1 MGITMNKMNGKVKLW
16 LIITLCLA
24 IVAFTV
30 PFMTAKYKAD
40 SDAPVVIVLDPG
52 HGGPDFGACN
62 RADGIY
68 ESELNLTIARAC
80 YAELQRYDGVV
91 VYMTHD
97 GLDAKGKKMTLGER
111 VRLANSV
118 DADILISLHCNDAQS
133 DTASGAEVYVSHSTY
148 KEEYNEK
155 STELAVCFLKGFREL
170 GFEIRGVKTRL
181 SNGSRQYY
189 HSDGTQEV
197 GDYYAVIGDTIKY
210 YAIPGILVEHGFVK
224 GDAERFD
231 TDEELVAIG
240 ISDAHAI
247 AEYYGLTLK
256 EDAGDSPT
264 ADSVVTVYLT
274 DEERNEVTALEE
286 YILSLPIEISL
297 EDEFDVEK
305 IKETYNA
312 LTPDQLQV
320 MDDEVV
326 STFYQALLQ
335 LEYLRYPVRLEVRE
349 DENLFINMFDK
360 TISGFEIGEEG
371 VTVEQIIGSIN
382 VGFDMNA
389 LVENEK
395 YTAEEQLIAEEVFNP
410 TSEQILERA
419 KSNVNDYLLNAAFN
433 IIMTDQNGE
442 VISGD
447 ELVGNGCQIS
457 IIADMKTIQTVTVI
471 LSGDISG
478 DGIVDSLDNLM
489 LSRYVSDNT
498 ELTEVQ
504 LFAADMNGDGVAD
517 AADSELLAA
526 MILG

>member
-1 MGITMNKMNGKVKLW
+1 
-16 LIITLCLA
+16 
-24 IVAFTV
+24 
-30 PFMTAKYKAD
+30 
-40 SDAPVVIVLDPG
+40 
-52 HGGPDFGACN
+52 
-62 RADGIY
+62 
-68 ESELNLTIARAC
+68 
-80 YAELQRYDGVV
+80 
-91 VYMTHD
+91 
-97 GLDAKGKKMTLGER
+97 
-111 VRLANSV
+111 
-118 DADILISLHCNDAQS
+118 
-133 DTASGAEVYVSHSTY
+133 
-148 KEEYNEK
+148 
-155 STELAVCFLKGFREL
+155 
-170 GFEIRGVKTRL
+170 
-181 SNGSRQYY
+181 
-189 HSDGTQEV
+189 
-197 GDYYAVIGDTIKY
+197 
-210 YAIPGILVEHGFVK
+210 
-224 GDAERFD
+224 
-231 TDEELVAIG
+231 
-240 ISDAHAI
+240 
-247 AEYYGLTLK
+247 
-256 EDAGDSPT
+256 
-264 ADSVVTVYLT
+264 
-274 DEERNEVTALEE
+274 
-286 YILSLPIEISL
+286 
-297 EDEFDVEK
+297 
-305 IKETYNA
+305 
-312 LTPDQLQV
+312 

-371 VTVEQIIGSIN
+371 ITVEQIIGSIN

-478 DGIVDSLDNLM
+478 DGVVDSLDNLM

>member
-1 MGITMNKMNGKVKLW
+1 MNKMNGRLKLW

-24 IVAFTV
+24 IATFTV
-30 PFMTAKYKAD
+30 PFMTAKYSAD
-40 SDAPVVIVLDPG
+40 TDAPVVIVLDPG

-62 RADGIY
+62 TVDGIY

-80 YAELQRYDGVV
+80 YAELQRYDGVM

-97 GLDAKGKKMTLGER
+97 GINPEASKMTLNER
-111 VRLANSV
+111 VRYANSV

-133 DTASGAEVYVSHSTY
+133 DIAAGSEVYVSHSRY
-148 KEEYNEK
+148 KVEYNEK
-155 STELAVCFLKGFREL
+155 STELAVCFLKRFRNL

-240 ISDAHAI
+240 IADAQAI

-256 EDAGDSPT
+256 ENAGESPT
-264 ADSVVTVYLT
+264 ADSVVSVYLT
-274 DEERNEVTALEE
+274 DEERNEVTAIEE
-286 YILSLPIEISL
+286 YILSLPIKIGTD
-297 EDEFDVEK
+297 DEFDVERA
-305 IKETYNA
+305 KEMYNA
-312 LTPDQLQV
+312 LSEDQLKV
-320 MDDEVV
+320 IDVNVEA
-326 STFYQALLQ
+326 TLYQALLQ

-349 DENLFINMFDK
+349 NENLFINMFDK
-360 TISGFEIGEEG
+360 TISGFEIGKNG
-371 VTVEQIIGSIN
+371 ITVEQIIGSVN
-382 VGFDMNA
+382 VSFDMGA
-389 LVENEK
+389 LAEK
-395 YTAEEQLIAEEVFNP
+395 EKLTAEEQLISEEIFNP
-410 TSEQILERA
+410 TEEQIMERA
-419 KSNVNDYLLNAAFN
+419 KSNVNSYLLNAAFT
-433 IIMTDQNGE
+433 IVMTDQNSE
-442 VISGD
+442 IISGD

-457 IIADMKTIQTVTVI
+457 VVADMEYIQTLTVI
-471 LSGDISG
+471 LAGDISG

-489 LSRYVSDNT
+489 LSRHVENGT
-498 ELTEVQ
+498 ELTDVQ
-504 LFAADMNGDGVAD
+504 LLAADINTDGVAD
-517 AADSELLAA
+517 AVDAGILAE